1 MNNLEQIE
9 NILKEAEEIKAR
21 NLNGDCLI
29 CNDKTINILKG
40 NNLLQ
45 ECIIPEELKDLEVVG
60 TVGNL
65 YVIKSQHVEDNVI
78 LGYKLNYLTSV
89 FYPSFE
95 SCKMEG
101 VVKDV

>member
-29 CNDKTINILKG
+29 CNDKTINILKD

-60 TVGNL
+60 TVDNL
-65 YVIKSQHVEDNVI
+65 YVIKSKHVEDNVI
-78 LGYKLNYLTSV
+78 LGYKLSYLTSV